1 MTSAT
6 VSSHVRPVERRD
18 LPALHRLVLG
28 LARYE
33 RLEDQVV
40 STPADFERAL
50 FGDDAADDAAD
61 PPESKAT
68 VEAALLW
75 SSADEEAEPVAFALY
90 FHNFSTFL
98 GRRGLYLEDLFVEP
112 GHRGRGYGKALLAH
126 LARIALERGCGRFEW
141 AVLDWNVD
149 AQAFYR
155 GLGATVMPDW
165 RLVRVTGDALRR
177 LASQGSSS

>member
-1 MTSAT
+1 MTST
-6 VSSHVRPVERRD
+6 PVSFHVRQAERRD
-18 LPALHRLVLG
+18 APALHRLVLG

-33 RLEDQVV
+33 RLEDLVV

-50 FGDDAADDAAD
+50 FSNDAADE
-61 PPESKAT
+61 PESKAS

-75 SSADEEAEPVAFALY
+75 PTVKEEGEPVAFALY

-112 GHRGRGYGKALLAH
+112 EHRGRGYGKALLIH

-141 AVLDWNVD
+141 TVLDWNVD
-149 AQAFYR
+149 AQAFYQS
-155 GLGATVMPDW
+155 LGAVVMPDW
-165 RLVRVTGDALRR
+165 RLTRVTGDALRG
-177 LASQGSSS
+177 LAARGVTS